1 MAGGRRAA
9 VAGAARAGAVGPCG
23 DAAAPPRTGA
33 PAPSGR
39 PGEPVRPVRRGRA
52 AGPASA
58 PDPGAASAT
67 RSPQGWPGEV
77 SLLSEAGAARHSD
90 RMSTTRLLLLGAV
103 RIFQPVHGY
112 LLRRELLSWQ
122 VEDWAHVKPGSI
134 YSGLRTL
141 ATRGLVEEVPGD
153 PVSYRLTPDGEVEY
167 RRLLDLA
174 LRQPEP
180 GDPSRLLAG
189 LCFVTT
195 LPREEVR
202 EALRARAL
210 MLEASSSGTASA
222 LRTMAANR
230 LAPAST
236 AELFHVIGHWIDG
249 ERAWVRDVCARID
262 AGHYRFAGDEP
273 GPDQPVDGV
282 WPPAVLADG
291 PPGKTA

>member
-1 MAGGRRAA
+1 
-9 VAGAARAGAVGPCG
+9 
-23 DAAAPPRTGA
+23 
-33 PAPSGR
+33 
-39 PGEPVRPVRRGRA
+39 
-52 AGPASA
+52 
-58 PDPGAASAT
+58 
-67 RSPQGWPGEV
+67 
-77 SLLSEAGAARHSD
+77 
-90 RMSTTRLLLLGAV
+90 MSTTRLLLLGAV

-141 ATRGLVEEVPGD
+141 ASHGLVEELAGD
-153 PVSYRLTPDGEVEY
+153 PVSYRLTPDGEIEF

-195 LPREEVR
+195 LPRAEVR

-210 MLEASSSGTASA
+210 MLEASASGTASA
-222 LRTMAANR
+222 LRAMESNR

-236 AELFHVIGHWIDG
+236 AELFHVIGSWVEG
-249 ERAWVRDVCARID
+249 ERAWVRDICARID
-262 AGHYRFAGDEP
+262 AGYYRFAGEKP
-273 GPDQPVDGV
+273 GPDMPVGGV
-282 WPPAVLADG
+282 WPPAVLADA

>member
-1 MAGGRRAA
+1 
-9 VAGAARAGAVGPCG
+9 
-23 DAAAPPRTGA
+23 
-33 PAPSGR
+33 
-39 PGEPVRPVRRGRA
+39 
-52 AGPASA
+52 
-58 PDPGAASAT
+58 
-67 RSPQGWPGEV
+67 
-77 SLLSEAGAARHSD
+77 
-90 RMSTTRLLLLGAV
+90 MSTTRLLLLGAV

-112 LLRRELLSWQ
+112 LLRRVLLSWQ

-141 ATRGLVEEVPGD
+141 ATRGLLEELPGD

-180 GDPSRLLAG
+180 GDPSRLLGG

-195 LPREEVR
+195 LPRAEVR

-210 MLEASSSGTASA
+210 LLEATSSGTASA
-222 LRTMAANR
+222 LRSLEATR

-249 ERAWVRDVCARID
+249 ERAWVRDICARID
-262 AGHYRFAGDEP
+262 AGHYRFAGEEP
-273 GPDQPVDGV
+273 GPDHPVEGI
-282 WPPAVLADG
+282 WPPAVLGDL
-291 PPGKTA
+291 PTAKPA

>member
-1 MAGGRRAA
+1 
-9 VAGAARAGAVGPCG
+9 
-23 DAAAPPRTGA
+23 
-33 PAPSGR
+33 
-39 PGEPVRPVRRGRA
+39 
-52 AGPASA
+52 
-58 PDPGAASAT
+58 
-67 RSPQGWPGEV
+67 
-77 SLLSEAGAARHSD
+77 
-90 RMSTTRLLLLGAV
+90 MSTTRLLLLGAV
-103 RIFQPVHGY
+103 RVFQPVHGY

-141 ATRGLVEEVPGD
+141 ASRGLVEELPGD

-236 AELFHVIGHWIDG
+236 AELFHVIGHWIEG
-249 ERAWVRDVCARID
+249 ERAWVREICARID
-262 AGHYRFAGDEP
+262 AGHYRFAGDEA
-273 GPDQPVDGV
+273 GPDHPVDGV
-282 WPPAVLADG
+282 WPPALLADG
-291 PPGKTA
+291 PAGKTA